1 MQKENGQNYPDS
13 YYLAT
18 ANLIDKKPSLI
29 GTHET
34 DVCVIGGGF
43 TGLGCALRLV
53 ERGYKV
59 KLLEQHR
66 IGWGASG
73 RNGGQLHSGQRRDQ
87 LWIERQ
93 IGLNK
98 AREYWQL
105 AEEAKDFVKSK
116 ISKHN
121 IDCDWQDGLIHAIHK
136 RRYITEEYE
145 YAEHLQK
152 AYGYSKLSPLSRSEL
167 ANSIGTE
174 KFFGGVK
181 DAGGGHLHPLKFAL
195 GLAQVAIELGVEIF
209 EDSRVNSLEQGKKVK
224 VQLQN
229 GEVVADNV
237 VIATNGYSFGL
248 NSELDKH
255 VLPINNFIVATEPLS
270 TNLVESLIPQRE
282 AVADTRFV
290 VNYWRITKDNR
301 MVFGGGETY
310 SRRFPQD
317 ICNFVRP
324 YLLKIYPQLQNVKVE
339 YAWGGTLGITTNRMP
354 FIKRTGNSVYIAA
367 GFSGQGVALAGFAG
381 QCLADAIAGEN
392 ERLDLF
398 SKISVPS
405 FIGGNKLQTP
415 ILAVAMTWY
424 AIRDWL

>member
-43 TGLGCALRLV
+43 TGLGCALRLA

-136 RRYITEEYE
+136 RRYKTEEYE

-167 ANSIGTE
+167 ANAIGTE

-209 EDSRVNSLEQGKKVK
+209 EDSRVISLEQGKKVK

-255 VLPINNFIVATEPLS
+255 VLPINNFIVATESLP

-317 ICNFVRP
+317 ISNFVRP

-354 FIKRTGNSVYIAA
+354 FYETNGE
-367 GFSGQGVALAGFAG
+367 FSIYCRWIFWTRSST
-381 QCLADAIAGEN
+381 CRIC
-392 ERLDLF
+392 RSMF
-398 SKISVPS
+398 SRC
-405 FIGGNKLQTP
+405 NC
-415 ILAVAMTWY
+415 
-424 AIRDWL
+424 R